1 MRLLAADSWVH
12 PVVADR
18 GLVVVPLQSVGIPAE
33 GRRDMVQILKAGS
46 LAARQEDNP
55 VAPEG
60 NPVLFH
66 SLLAD

>member
-1 MRLLAADSWVH
+1 M
-12 PVVADR
+12 
-18 GLVVVPLQSVGIPAE
+18 LVVVPLQPVGIPAE

>member
-1 MRLLAADSWVH
+1 MVDKV
-12 PVVADR
+12 
-18 GLVVVPLQSVGIPAE
+18 LVVVPLQPVGIPAE